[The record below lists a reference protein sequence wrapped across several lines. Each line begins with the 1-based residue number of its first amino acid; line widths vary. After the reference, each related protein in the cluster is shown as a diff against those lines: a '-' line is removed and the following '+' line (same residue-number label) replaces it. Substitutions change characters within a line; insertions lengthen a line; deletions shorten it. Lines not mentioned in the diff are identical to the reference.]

1 MRNLIGEFECNL
13 DGKGRLMFPAGL
25 RKQLGPEEHRFVIN
39 RSIFESCLILYP
51 WEEWEDIT
59 RQLDKLNR
67 FDRKNDRFIRKF
79 RNGATEVELDGSG
92 RILIPKRLKEFAGL
106 QKELVLLASSNK
118 IELWDKGEYDRVMN
132 EDQEDF
138 ARLAEEVMQGV
149 DDPQER
155 EKGSGNDDG

>member
-25 RKQLGPEEHRFVIN
+25 RKQLGPDENRFVIN
-39 RSIFESCLILYP
+39 RSIFESCLVLYP
-51 WEEWEDIT
+51 WDEWEDIT
-59 RQLDKLNR
+59 RQLNKLNR

-79 RNGATEVELDGSG
+79 RNGANEVELDGSG

-106 QKELVLLASSNK
+106 QKELVLLASANK
-118 IELWDKGEYDRVMN
+118 IELWDKSKYDEVMD

-138 ARLAEEVMQGV
+138 AQLAEEVMAGI
-149 DDPQER
+149 DDP
-155 EKGSGNDDG
+155 EKDGKEARDDD